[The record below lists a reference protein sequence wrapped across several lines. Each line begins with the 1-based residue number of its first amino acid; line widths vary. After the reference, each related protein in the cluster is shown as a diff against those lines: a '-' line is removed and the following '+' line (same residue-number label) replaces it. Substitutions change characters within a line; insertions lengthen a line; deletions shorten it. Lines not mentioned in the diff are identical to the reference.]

1 MLELECTTVT
11 RVGSGGSESGIGLIP
26 GLHGVPMYAMR
37 GEYKEEINGCGS
49 NGSNEDLR
57 ERGERKQIRLSA
69 EVEIG
74 FPRERNVCQP
84 KCNA

>member
-1 MLELECTTVT
+1 
-11 RVGSGGSESGIGLIP
+11 
-26 GLHGVPMYAMR
+26 MYAMR